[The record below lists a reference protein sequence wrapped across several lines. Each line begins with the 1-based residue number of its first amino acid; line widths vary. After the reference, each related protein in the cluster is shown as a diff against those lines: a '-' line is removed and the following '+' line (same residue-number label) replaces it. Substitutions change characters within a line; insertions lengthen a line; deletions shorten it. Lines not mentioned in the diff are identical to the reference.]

1 MRAGFAIASTST
13 APSFSFENVVSKFRE
28 RKKNNA
34 IMLAGSDCYSDAQ
47 SRTGL
52 KSPFDGDVVTNLEIM
67 ENSLDYAFIN
77 LGIKSKSI
85 DYPILMTETM
95 CNPAY
100 SRGMMNE
107 LLFENYRIPSVC
119 YGLDS
124 LFSAYQNGI
133 QDGLVISSG
142 RNSTTLI
149 PMLDGKGLVD
159 FSKR

>member
-1 MRAGFAIASTST
+1 
-13 APSFSFENVVSKFRE
+13 
-28 RKKNNA
+28 
-34 IMLAGSDCYSDAQ
+34 
-47 SRTGL
+47 
-52 KSPFDGDVVTNLEIM
+52 
-67 ENSLDYAFIN
+67 
-77 LGIKSKSI
+77 
-85 DYPILMTETM
+85 MTETM
-95 CNPAY
+95 CNPSY

-133 QDGLVISSG
+133 KDGLVMNCG
-142 RNSTTLI
+142 KNSTTLI